1 MDNALFTHCRFYL
14 FAYMNALALPA
25 QIEHCFNPHT
35 AREKGLVAYGQTLVS
50 PSCAHAG
57 QARALSLLKR

>member
-14 FAYMNALALPA
+14 FAYMNALTLPA

-35 AREKGLVAYGQTLVS
+35 TRKKV
-50 PSCAHAG
+50 
-57 QARALSLLKR
+57 